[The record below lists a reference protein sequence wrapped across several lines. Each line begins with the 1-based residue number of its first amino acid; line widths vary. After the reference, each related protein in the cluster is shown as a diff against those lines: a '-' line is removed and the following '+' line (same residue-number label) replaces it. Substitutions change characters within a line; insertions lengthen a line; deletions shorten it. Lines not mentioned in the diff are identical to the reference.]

1 MKKDL
6 ACSSQYPLIFL
17 SRDEEGQQC
26 AGSTG
31 KYMVVAVVTGELLL
45 T

>member
-1 MKKDL
+1 MLKVL
-6 ACSSQYPLIFL
+6 ACISILIFL
-17 SRDEEGQQC
+17 SRDEEGQG

-31 KYMVVAVVTGELLL
+31 KYMVVVVVTGELLL